1 MSFLV
6 ISLAGLNWEKPCKT
20 GLSTFQ
26 TIAVL
31 ANDVTR
37 QPRERKYPDV
47 VDNVGHINVREFSRW
62 ICAQQ
67 TDTKVLILAKFSRN
81 SCQSPI
87 LNSS

>member
-1 MSFLV
+1 MTKLILRKYEFSCNFPSWPKL
-6 ISLAGLNWEKPCKT
+6 GKPCKT

-47 VDNVGHINVREFSRW
+47 VDKVGHINVREFSR
-62 ICAQQ
+62 
-67 TDTKVLILAKFSRN
+67 
-81 SCQSPI
+81 
-87 LNSS
+87 